1 VRNSF
6 FGAVAQSFQEGNEDV
21 KVRII
26 YPERQ
31 RMSLEDLRNLT
42 IAVPSS
48 SGSGI
53 RIPLLQ
59 VANMER
65 LKGWAELKHLD
76 RRRSVAISGEID
88 ERITTA
94 GQVLRGLRPVLL
106 NQIPEEFPGVRVRLE
121 GQRATQQETVRSL
134 QFGAFVGLLIVLSVL
149 TLAMDSWVLPL
160 VVLSIVPM
168 GFVGMIWGHIL
179 MGHKLIMLS
188 VMAGIALGG
197 VVINDAIVLMDYY
210 KSEVSQNENKKEA
223 LVSAVKRRFRPIV
236 MTTVTT
242 VAGLLPMLLETSI
255 QAQFLIPM
263 AITIAFGLMT
273 GTTGTLIV
281 LPALIEIMEDMRAFL
296 RKPES
301 RS

>member
-1 VRNSF
+1 
-6 FGAVAQSFQEGNEDV
+6 
-21 KVRII
+21 
-26 YPERQ
+26 
-31 RMSLEDLRNLT
+31 MSLEDLRNLT

-48 SGSGI
+48 SGFGI

-76 RRRSVAISGEID
+76 RRRSVAITGEID

-94 GQVLRGLRPVLL
+94 GQVIRGLRPVLL
-106 NQIPEEFPGVRVRLE
+106 NQIPEKFPGVRVRLE

-149 TLAMDSWVLPL
+149 TLAMDSWILPL

-210 KSEVSQNENKKEA
+210 KSEVSQNENRKEA
-223 LVSAVKRRFRPIV
+223 LVLAVKRRFRPIV

-273 GTTGTLIV
+273 GTIGTLV
-281 LPALIEIMEDMRAFL
+281 FLPALIQIMEDMRGFF
-296 RKPES
+296 RTPVS
-301 RS
+301 RG